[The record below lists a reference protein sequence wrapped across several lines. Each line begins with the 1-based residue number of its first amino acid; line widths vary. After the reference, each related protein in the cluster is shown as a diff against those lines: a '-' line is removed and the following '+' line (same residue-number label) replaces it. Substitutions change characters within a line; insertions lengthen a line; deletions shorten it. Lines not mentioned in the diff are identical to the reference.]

1 MQAKRDER
9 GAVAVTVALLIIPL
23 LVCFAFVVDAGILSW
38 EKVELQNGA
47 DAAALAV
54 AQDCAREGTACTAGA
69 ADLATRVAGSNANDE
84 QAATRFDDFD
94 VDASSGL
101 VTVVA
106 STLNDSGSTIR
117 HPFVSIIAPS
127 STELEARATVE
138 WGTPTAGS
146 VIPLAIAEC
155 EVSTIEI
162 DPELATQIFLRSDNA
177 AQDCPGSY
185 PGGFGWLDDGD
196 RNCWV
201 DIAVDGTVPGT
212 TGNNA
217 VKTGCDAGD
226 FTGLL
231 GQTVLVPIY
240 GAFTAAPGG
249 KPRESGGSAGVY
261 HIVRFAAFTVTG
273 YRTTGG
279 DATYVGSSSPSFQ
292 GTGAD
297 DCDKSGKCRGL
308 RGYFIRFVEF
318 GEEFDLGEGGP
329 DGGLTI
335 VRLIN

>member
-1 MQAKRDER
+1 MQPKHDER

-23 LVCFAFVVDAGILSW
+23 LVCFAFVVDAGILHW
-38 EKVELQNGA
+38 EKVQLQNGA

-84 QAATRFDDFD
+84 QAATTFDEFE
-94 VDASSGL
+94 VEARSGR

-106 STLNDSGSTIR
+106 STLNDTGNTVR
-117 HPFVSIIAPS
+117 HPFVSMITPS
-127 STELEARATVE
+127 SAGLDASATVE

-155 EVSTIEI
+155 EVSTIET
-162 DPELATQIFLRSDNA
+162 DPDLATQIFLRSDNE

-201 DIAVDGTVPGT
+201 DIAVDRTAPGT

-217 VKTGCDAGD
+217 VKTGCDAAD

-240 GAFTAAPGG
+240 DAFNAAPGG
-249 KPRESGGSAGVY
+249 KERESGGSAGVY

-279 DATYVGSSSPSFQ
+279 DATYVGSTSPSFQ

-318 GEEFDLGEGGP
+318 GEEFDLGGGGT
-329 DGGLTI
+329 DGGLTV